1 MCKDN
6 PAGLSPA
13 DGITFN
19 GLVNFQD
26 LTENKSWTM
35 LGDGPGKILTGVLR
49 VSELEGSERMCVE
62 KGPVHSE
69 VIMDRD
75 RIVSRVGNNEIIQ
88 TKDEITGHLI
98 SKPQS
103 RGEEVRGMSERYMK
117 VEIQDDELAQAL
129 DDLEKGRKMIEDS
142 ANKLRFLGV
151 ATIKK
156 EEAAKGD

>member
-1 MCKDN
+1 MICEMGIQHQKVGGPMCKDN

-19 GLVNFQD
+19 GLVKFQD
-26 LTENKSWTM
+26 LPEDKSLTM

-88 TKDEITGHLI
+88 TKDEITG
-98 SKPQS
+98 Q
-103 RGEEVRGMSERYMK
+103 
-117 VEIQDDELAQAL
+117 
-129 DDLEKGRKMIEDS
+129 
-142 ANKLRFLGV
+142 F
-151 ATIKK
+151 K